1 MVLNYITKFRD
12 DTKRIFT
19 ISKKP
24 TWEEFKVMA
33 KVTGI
38 GILIIGIIGFFVSLI
53 FAFIKV

>member
-1 MVLNYITKFRD
+1 MVLHYVTKFID
-12 DTKRIFT
+12 DSKRIFT

-24 TWEEFKVMA
+24 AWDEFKIMA

-53 FAFIKV
+53 FALIKV

>member
-1 MVLNYITKFRD
+1 MVLHYVTKFID
-12 DTKRIFT
+12 DSKRIFT

-24 TWEEFKVMA
+24 TWDEFKIMA

-53 FAFIKV
+53 FAFIKI